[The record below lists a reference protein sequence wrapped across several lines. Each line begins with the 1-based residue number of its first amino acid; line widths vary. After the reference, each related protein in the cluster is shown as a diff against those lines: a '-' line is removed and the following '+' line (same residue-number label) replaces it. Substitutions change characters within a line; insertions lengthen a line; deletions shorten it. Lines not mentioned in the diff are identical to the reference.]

1 MSVERQGLEEVGPVG
16 EAVVIIA
23 EREHGAYNRRRA
35 CKAGSLSRVKG
46 S

>member
-16 EAVVIIA
+16 EVVVIIG
-23 EREHGAYNRRRA
+23 EQEHGAYNQRRA

-46 S
+46 N